1 MTDMTSSPSRRER
14 PQAPVRPSRPV
25 STVRATGTAENT
37 VQPVR
42 TAPVAPE
49 RQFST
54 RREMRLAQR
63 ASQTPMEPVERP
75 TRRPLP
81 QKKNENAS
89 PVAPKREPV
98 VVEPEV
104 LVVTEIREP
113 VVFEPEEPVETEVQ
127 ETVAVPDEFWQDLND
142 DLEDPEYHRS
152 YEEASEEVNEFDDD
166 EAERQRLR
174 EENATRVTGFA
185 PVVFSEEELSL
196 MRSGR
201 DFVRLVWNDD
211 VVGEILVESELD
223 TKKLDDRLRVL
234 LRSR

>member
-37 VQPVR
+37 VQPAR

-63 ASQTPMEPVERP
+63 ASQTPTKPVEGPSRH
-75 TRRPLP
+75 PLP

-89 PVAPKREPV
+89 PVAQRRGPV

-104 LVVTEIREP
+104 LVVEETREP
-113 VVFEPEEPVETEVQ
+113 VAVEPEEPVEAEVQ
-127 ETVAVPDEFWQDLND
+127 EPVVATNAFWQDLND

-152 YEEASEEVNEFDDD
+152 YEEASVEVGEFDDA

-174 EENATRVTGFA
+174 EENATQVTGFA

-201 DFVRLVWNDD
+201 DFVRLVSNDD
-211 VVGEILVESELD
+211 VVGEIMVSSEPD
-223 TKKLDDRLRVL
+223 MEKLDDRLRVL

>member
-37 VQPVR
+37 VQPAR

-54 RREMRLAQR
+54 RREMRLAHR
-63 ASQTPMEPVERP
+63 ASQTPMKPVEGP
-75 TRRPLP
+75 SRRPLP

-89 PVAPKREPV
+89 PVAPRRGPV

-104 LVVTEIREP
+104 LVVEETR
-113 VVFEPEEPVETEVQ
+113 EPEEPVEAEVQ
-127 ETVAVPDEFWQDLND
+127 EPVVATNAFWQDLND

-152 YEEASEEVNEFDDD
+152 YEDASVGVGEFDDA

-174 EENATRVTGFA
+174 EENATQVTGFA

-196 MRSGR
+196 MQSGR
-201 DFVRLVWNDD
+201 DFVRLVCNDD
-211 VVGEILVESELD
+211 VVGEIMVSSEPD
-223 TKKLDDRLRVL
+223 MEKLDDRLRVL